1 MDVTMR
7 RFLLFLMLAGMIS
20 SGFGCSVFRSNRQ
33 ASPPTTVPLRVTNN
47 NFQDMTIYV
56 VRDGQRSRLGTVTAT
71 SGATFLLT
79 ERHLGQQGRVQLVAD
94 PLGTVGT
101 IATEAF
107 IVKPG
112 QRVEW
117 TIESDV
123 RRSSLAIY

>member
-1 MDVTMR
+1 MR
-7 RFLLFLMLAGMIS
+7 RTLLLLVLALTVTTAA
-20 SGFGCSVFRSNRQ
+20 CSVFKSKGSGP
-33 ASPPTTVPLRVTNN
+33 APTTVPLRVTNN

-56 VRDGQRSRLGTVTAT
+56 VRDGQRARLGAVTAT

-101 IATEAF
+101 LSTETF
-107 IVKPG
+107 IVKLG